1 MSNPIETEAAELF
14 RINVKFFLETWKVS
28 PDDTFRTFN
37 GWVSNNPDEV
47 LIDVADYSH
56 IHAGPITLLVGH
68 EANFSIDNSNH
79 RPGLLYS
86 RKRPLEG
93 DLPARL
99 QTVFSSALTACR
111 RLEREPD
118 LAGRVKFRGEEF
130 SLSAVDRLRTPS
142 TEEIQAALDMVLK
155 ELYQGADFDVEYSA
169 DPTSRPAFYAR
180 ANTSFTVSELLDNLQ
195 P

>member
-1 MSNPIETEAAELF
+1 MDLY
-14 RINVKFFLETWKVS
+14 RINVKFFLETWNVS

-37 GWVSNNPDEV
+37 GWISNNPDEV

-56 IHAGPITLLVGH
+56 IHAGPVTLLVGH

-79 RPGLLYS
+79 RPGLLYA
-86 RKRPLEG
+86 RKKPLER

-99 QTVFSSALTACR
+99 HCVFSSALMACR
-111 RLEREPD
+111 RLEREPA

-130 SLSAVDRLRTPS
+130 ALSTVDRLRTPS
-142 TEEIQAALDMVLK
+142 TEEIQAGLEMILK
-155 ELYQGADFDVEYSA
+155 KLYEGADFAVEYRA
-169 DPTSRPAFYAR
+169 DSISRPTFHVK
-180 ANTSFTVSELLDNLQ
+180 ANTSFMVSDLLHNLQ